1 MQDKNSGTDWCAST
15 TTPAADRRHSD
26 GVTRSS
32 FNATAQAARVSDAA
46 SRRSGVTLSE
56 AEDMADMRAVSALF
70 EEVWGRSDE
79 GVPLSS
85 EVLRS
90 LVHAG
95 GAVTVAR
102 AVDGALVGAAA
113 LTLAPDAGTYSFIAA
128 AAPGSADRGIGYA
141 LKLRQRYW
149 ALSAGLTSMT
159 WTFDPLVSRNGRF
172 NLTKLGA
179 RAGTYVP
186 CFYGRMSDAING
198 DDDADRLVA
207 TWRLAEGAALSA
219 TEGTGTDPREPAPSD
234 AEVLAHGPDGRP
246 SHLRDEAADSW
257 IRVPAD
263 IVALRRAD
271 AGAASEWRALTRSAF
286 AAALV
291 DGAAATGVTR
301 TGWYRITPATKEQA

>member
-1 MQDKNSGTDWCAST
+1 MTQ
-15 TTPAADRRHSD
+15 
-26 GVTRSS
+26 SS
-32 FNATAQAARVSDAA
+32 FNAAAQAARASDAA
-46 SRRSGVTLSE
+46 SRRAGVVLSE

-70 EEVWGRSDE
+70 EQVWGRGDE
-79 GVPLSS
+79 GVPLGS

-102 AVDGALVGAAA
+102 AVDGGLVGAAA

-141 LKLRQRYW
+141 LKLRQRSW
-149 ALSAGLTSMT
+149 ALSCGLTSMT

-186 CFYGRMSDAING
+186 RFYGRMSDAING

-207 TWRLAEGAALSA
+207 TWRLDDSAALSA
-219 TEGTGTDPREPAPSD
+219 TEGTAPDPREPAPGD

-246 SHLRDEAADSW
+246 SHLHDEAADSW
-257 IRVPAD
+257 IRVPTD
-263 IVALRRAD
+263 IVALRRTD
-271 AGAASEWRALTRSAF
+271 AAAAAEWRSLTRAAF

-291 DGAAATGVTR
+291 GGATATGVTR
-301 TGWYRITPATKEQA
+301 TGWYRIAHATKGQA